1 MWAKM
6 NQDTKWKSNDVEL
19 LGFTIDD
26 NLRFD
31 KHMSN
36 ICLKTNRKLSVLTRV
51 PKFVP
56 FKERRFLVKAFL
68 EPKFNIVHFYGCFME
83 GKSIIRQIK
92 CMKEL

>member
-1 MWAKM
+1 M

-36 ICLKTNRKLSVLTRV
+36 ICLKTNRKLSALTRV

-56 FKERRFLVKAFL
+56 FKERRFLV
-68 EPKFNIVHFYGCFME
+68 
-83 GKSIIRQIK
+83 
-92 CMKEL
+92 